1 MRIVTPGAQAQLAY
15 QHAREE
21 ITREVRARHQ
31 TTLDLA
37 PPDIKRA
44 IESRIKKEIRAELSR
59 RFPHGGLLAG
69 LTVDRAKRTI
79 E

>member
-1 MRIVTPGAQAQLAY
+1 MKIVAPGAQAQLAY

-31 TTLDLA
+31 RTLDLA
-37 PPDIKRA
+37 PPEIKRA
-44 IESRIKKEIRAELSR
+44 IEGKIKKEIREELSK
-59 RFPHGGLLAG
+59 RFPYGGLLRD
-69 LTVDRAKRTI
+69 LTGDRATRTI

>member
-1 MRIVTPGAQAQLAY
+1 MKIVAPGAQAHLAY

-21 ITREVRARHQ
+21 ITREVRSRHQ
-31 TTLDLA
+31 GTLDLA

-44 IESRIKKEIRAELSR
+44 IERKIKKEIREELSR
-59 RFPHGGLLAG
+59 RFPHGGLFAS
-69 LTVDRAKRTI
+69 LTVDDATRTI